1 MTSSHIRGENKKKGE
16 KKIVS
21 LVFDADVY
29 LKKTDKNESSRLLQF
44 LVRSCVQTDDSFEI
58 DWFYILFA
66 RQIPSSSSRSSI

>member
-29 LKKTDKNESSRLLQF
+29 LKNG
-44 LVRSCVQTDDSFEI
+44 
-58 DWFYILFA
+58 
-66 RQIPSSSSRSSI
+66 